1 MFDLYKNILDII
13 DQATKVKYNVTE
25 LYISLEFDSTQIRD
39 NHALQLSD
47 LEIEKNRNCIR
58 ISLNQRTFKIFIDIS
73 DFNQRIK
80 KQDVTDDNFSKDLLI
95 LNRTSKEILLYK
107 YEKIETFRNFEL
119 TNANHLF
126 TNTLSYFRLLNFL
139 KSQEHK
145 EDRHFYF
152 VDYFNTDH
160 RRIII
165 TSLKKEGK
173 LTIGYP
179 DAIPDFDINKR
190 LDIKITHFIE
200 SFEQKQLP
208 KFLKAEL
215 FNVLP
220 SFKKEDRLVAFIDNL
235 EFIQEKAEQNFEI
248 YLSDLTLDAFKN
260 QFLEFRLKYFNQ
272 LRDLLSKITTQ
283 ILALPLSISAS
294 AFATYKSI
302 DSILLCSI
310 IVIAFTL
317 FSIYSIFMLKAHR
330 DDVKEINKLFEND
343 YNSFS
348 QNEFFTKYPNELQS
362 FNDTYNYISQRV
374 SFLLR
379 CIDIYGVLL
388 ITINSLFV
396 FFVLLQFVS
405 FKAAIILS
413 ILLFITLAIIAIVLY
428 FWFKLKLTHTI

>member
-1 MFDLYKNILDII
+1 MFDLYKNLIATI
-13 DQATKVKYNVTE
+13 DQAANVEYNVTQ
-25 LYISLEFDSTQIRD
+25 LYISLEFENTQIRD
-39 NHALQLSD
+39 NYALQLAD
-47 LEIEKNRNCIR
+47 LEIEKSRNCIR

-73 DFNQRIK
+73 DFNQRIN
-80 KQDVTDDNFSKDLLI
+80 KQDVANDNFIKDILI
-95 LNRTSKEILLYK
+95 LNRVSNEKLLYK
-107 YEKIETFRNFEL
+107 HDTLETFLNFTL
-119 TNANHLF
+119 ITANHLF
-126 TNTLSYFRLLNFL
+126 KNTLSYYRLLNFL
-139 KSQEHK
+139 KSQEHS

-152 VDYFNTDH
+152 VDYFNSDH

-179 DAIPDFDINKR
+179 DVIPQFDITKPI
-190 LDIKITHFIE
+190 DIKINHFIE
-200 SFEQKQLP
+200 SFEEKQLP
-208 KFLKAEL
+208 KFLKTEL

-220 SFKKEDRLVAFIDNL
+220 TFKKEERLVAFIDNL

-248 YLSDLTLDAFKN
+248 YLSDLSLDAFKN

-272 LRDLLSKITTQ
+272 LRDILSKITTQ

-330 DDVKEINKLFEND
+330 DDVREIKKLFEND

-348 QNEFFTKYPNELQS
+348 QNNFFTKYPNELQS
-362 FNDTYNYISQRV
+362 FKDTYNYISRRV

-379 CIDIYGVLL
+379 CIDIYGIVL

-396 FFVLLQFVS
+396 FFVLFQFIS
-405 FKAAIILS
+405 FKTAIAVS
-413 ILLFITLAIIAIVLY
+413 ILFL
-428 FWFKLKLTHTI
+428 